1 MPPLPVA
8 AAMSFL
14 SYQVWVLGT
23 VALLRLWE
31 LVFSHRKLVQAR
43 RASGA
48 ELIAEPEYP
57 LMVLVHGGW
66 FAGMI
71 AETVVRNF
79 PFSGVIV
86 LAALL
91 LWIIALALRFWV
103 LISLD
108 DFWNVRL
115 IARPNQPVIVSGPYR
130 YLRHPNYLAVILEIA
145 AVPLIVGAPF
155 TALLASIANGL
166 VLIQRIRREEAYLFT
181 VPGYAQAFR
190 GKKRLIPW
198 VF

>member
-1 MPPLPVA
+1 ML
-8 AAMSFL
+8 FL
-14 SYQVWVLGT
+14 SYHVLIVGL

-31 LVFSHRKLVQAR
+31 LVFSHRRLVQAR

-48 ELIAEPEYP
+48 KLIPEPEYP

-71 AETVVRNF
+71 AETVGRDF
-79 PFSGVIV
+79 PFTGGIV
-86 LAALL
+86 LAALS
-91 LWIIALALRFWV
+91 LWMIALALRFWV
-103 LISLD
+103 LISLND
-108 DFWNVRL
+108 LWNVRL

-145 AVPLIVGAPF
+145 AVPLIVGAPI
-155 TALLASIANGL
+155 TAILASMANGL
-166 VLIQRIRREEAYLFT
+166 VLIQRIRREEAYLFA